1 MRKTVEKRL
10 IQTDQLQKSAVFR
23 APVRF
28 FPALPFLHPDSFCQ
42 NIPDPEPRVR
52 RCRIVLEYDAE
63 HVLKI
68 LLSISGCVHIF
79 PFQQIFPAVRL

>member
-1 MRKTVEKRL
+1 MRKTFEKRF
-10 IQTDQLQKSAVFR
+10 IQTDQFQKSAVFR

-28 FPALPFLHPDSFCQ
+28 FSVLPFLHPNSFSQ

-63 HVLKI
+63 HVLKL
-68 LLSISGCVHIF
+68 LLSIS
-79 PFQQIFPAVRL
+79 